1 MVTDMQSHIDH
12 YQSNNKQLRQ
22 QIKEAQIDLGITSEH
37 ELKAKKSN
45 IRRDSLPKNPVGGE
59 EGKEKE
65 TGQDIN
71 QLLQKQKQ
79 IDMERDKQSQ
89 KIIQHDQLNEWIARI
104 GMKLGAVHT
113 EEWMGSNEMFSD
125 ADNLVAK

>member
-12 YQSNNKQLRQ
+12 YQNNNKQLRQ

-45 IRRDSLPKNPVGGE
+45 IRRDSLPQAMVGGE
-59 EGKEKE
+59 EGKEKDS
-65 TGQDIN
+65 GQDIN
-71 QLLQKQKQ
+71 QLMIKQKQ

-89 KIIQHDQLNEWIARI
+89 KLIQHDQLREWVARL
-104 GMKLGAVHT
+104 GMKLQACHS
-113 EEWMGSNEMFSD
+113 EEWMGNNEMFTEGD
-125 ADNLVAK
+125 DLVVK